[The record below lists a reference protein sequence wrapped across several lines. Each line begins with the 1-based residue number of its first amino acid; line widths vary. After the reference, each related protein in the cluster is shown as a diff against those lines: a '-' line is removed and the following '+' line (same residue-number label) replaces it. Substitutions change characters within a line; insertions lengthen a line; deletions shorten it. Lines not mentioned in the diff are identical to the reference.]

1 MSASI
6 LDFFHSAFRIRPEE
20 FKRTALAFFYLFT
33 AIGAFIIGRIARTVL
48 FLEIPNYKEQ
58 LPLMYIGIA
67 IGVSLTMF
75 FYSKVE
81 RVLRR
86 DQTNSITLVALILI
100 TFVFRFALR
109 TGGETIYW
117 AFYIWVEIFGT
128 FLIVQFW
135 SFTNE
140 IFHSRQAK
148 RLFAIIG
155 GGGVLSNVVIGFG
168 IKNTVKSIGTEN
180 LLYVICACLALSLLT
195 VIALGKNA
203 RGDLRAAHE
212 KKPSTKSR
220 DGKPK
225 GEKVFTTRHVQLIA
239 MVVVITYIVS
249 TIVDYQFQVIIGD
262 SIPIKDERSAFF
274 GSFFGITGV
283 LAGIIQFF
291 FTARILERFG
301 VLTALVMLPVGMLV
315 GSSGLLMVPFFAALS
330 AVSFTKGAEN
340 CLRYTVNDAT
350 LQLLYL
356 PVPGHLRGR
365 AKAFIDGIL
374 KPLAIGGAG
383 LLLAV
388 MVGKFDNLLGTSL
401 AGEFR
406 IYSLSWAVVIL
417 LLGWLIALLALRKEY
432 LKSLLDI
439 LQRRRLNL
447 ADASFQI
454 NNDETIQ
461 MLLKYLR
468 AEKPGEVLHALELL
482 NFVSPKHKQNVLP
495 LVLALLEHPANEVR
509 CETLR
514 FLTNFGE
521 QISTDQ
527 VAPMLDD
534 PSPLVRASA
543 IMTYCA
549 LARAKATTHISKLLN
564 DPSTKVR
571 AAAVAGLIRFGGLD
585 GVLASADM
593 LKKMLANNSPRER
606 EFAAWILGEVGV
618 QHFYQP
624 LVPLLEDTHPRVR
637 QAAILAAGQLQ
648 SQDLIS
654 HLVKQLES
662 PRFAA
667 SAVNA
672 LAQYGEQAVDIASGL
687 LDDPNH
693 GSAIRAQAP
702 KILARVGSD
711 HCADVLCNHLLDEDV
726 HVRSTSVLAMVS
738 LLRRNPNIHTD
749 RKAVDF
755 AVRMEAKGYFELLN
769 LEDNLQLDENTALL
783 SDALKHRQNQIVDRL
798 LGLLSLKY
806 PSQTIE
812 VVSNNLKS
820 PNVSIRANAL
830 EVLDNLLSKE
840 EKAYIVP
847 LLDDRATQGK
857 LSVGEEIFQLRAHN
871 RDERLIELMEGRDA
885 WLKVA
890 ACMAVYRWELKNLSP
905 QVNTML
911 EHEEALC
918 RETAIFV
925 GRQLSLTHEQKSLL
939 LDLIHDPAGQVSSYA
954 RFALAK
960 MNPVKAS

>member
-67 IGVSLTMF
+67 IGVSITML

-81 RVLRR
+81 RRLRR
-86 DQTNSITLVALILI
+86 DQTNSITLVVLILI
-100 TFVFRFALR
+100 TFLFRFALQN
-109 TGGETIYW
+109 GGETIYW

-180 LLYVICACLALSLLT
+180 LLYVICGCLALSLIT
-195 VIALGKNA
+195 VLALGKNA
-203 RGDLRAAHE
+203 RADLTAAHE
-212 KKPSTKSR
+212 KKPTAKTR

-262 SIPIKDERSAFF
+262 SIPVKDERSAFF
-274 GSFFGITGV
+274 GSFFGITGI

-301 VLTALVMLPVGMLV
+301 VLTALIMLPIGMLV
-315 GSSGLLMVPFFAALS
+315 GSAGILMVPFFAALS

-383 LLLAV
+383 LLLAL
-388 MVGKFDNLLGTSL
+388 MVGKLDNTLGISL
-401 AGEFR
+401 GMGFR
-406 IYSLSWAVVIL
+406 VYSLSWVVAL
-417 LLGWLIALLALRKEY
+417 LLVGWLIALLALRKEY
-432 LKSLLDI
+432 LKSLLDT
-439 LQRRRLNL
+439 LERRRLNL
-447 ADASFQI
+447 ADASFEI

-468 AEKPGEVLHALELL
+468 SQKPGEVLHALELL
-482 NFVSPKHKQNVLP
+482 KFVSSKHKQNVLP
-495 LVLALLEHPANEVR
+495 LVLNLLEHQANEVR

-514 FLTNFGE
+514 FLGKFGD
-521 QISTDQ
+521 QISTEQ
-527 VAPMLDD
+527 VSPMLDD

-593 LKKMLANNSPRER
+593 LKKMLASHSPRER
-606 EFAAWILGEVGV
+606 EYAAWILGEVGV

-624 LVPLLEDTHPRVR
+624 LVPLLEDQHPKVR
-637 QAAILAAGQLQ
+637 QAAILAAGLLQ

-654 HLVKQLES
+654 HLIKQFES

-667 SAVNA
+667 TAVNA
-672 LAQYGEQAVDIASGL
+672 LAQYGEQAVDIAAGL

-702 KILARVGSD
+702 KILARIATD
-711 HCADVLCNHLLDEDV
+711 HCADVLCNHLLDEDI
-726 HVRSTSVLAMVS
+726 HVRSASVLGMVS
-738 LLRRNPNIHTD
+738 LLRRNHHIHTD
-749 RKAVDF
+749 REAVGF
-755 AVRMEAKGYFELLN
+755 AIHMEAKGYFELLN
-769 LEDNLQLDENTALL
+769 LQHNLELDAKTSLL
-783 SDALKHRQNQIVDRL
+783 SDALSHRQNQIVERL

-820 PNVSIRANAL
+820 PNVSTRANAL
-830 EVLDNLLSKE
+830 EVLDNLLNKD
-840 EKAYIVP
+840 EKSYIIP
-847 LLDDRATQGK
+847 LLDDSAGERK
-857 LSVGEEIFQLRAHN
+857 LQVGGEIFQLQDYN
-871 RDERLIELMEGRDA
+871 RQERLIELLEGRDT

-890 ACMAVYRWELKNLSP
+890 AGMAVYHWDLHDLSP
-905 QVNTML
+905 QVDKML
-911 EHEEALC
+911 HHDEALC

-925 GRQLSLTHEQKSLL
+925 GRKLSLTHQHKDIL
-939 LDLIHDPAGQVSSYA
+939 LDLIHDPAHQVSTYA

-960 MNPVKAS
+960 MAPSN